1 MKRVLDSGSH
11 LINALVRRF
20 RRFTQ
25 MEDWKKSGESAPSVD
40 WCCRLLTAAAVYEM
54 ASTKPPLLT
63 GFGCLCD
70 LAADANRR
78 NWDNRAAS
86 QPNPT
91 CTPFTECRRH
101 GIVVVTASS
110 VFRAPLGAASSLFPP
125 QKILNE
131 TPIGLWFGMMP
142 LLTSWEI
149 VRVCCYKDVAPN
161 GAVLRLARGAH
172 HLVTE

>member
-1 MKRVLDSGSH
+1 
-11 LINALVRRF
+11 
-20 RRFTQ
+20 
-25 MEDWKKSGESAPSVD
+25 
-40 WCCRLLTAAAVYEM
+40 M

-63 GFGCLCD
+63 GFERPYDSVGWTG
-70 LAADANRR
+70 NRIKLGLSR
-78 NWDNRAAS
+78 FPAQSHLHVIHGVPWARHRCSNRKLYFS
-86 QPNPT
+86 SPV
-91 CTPFTECRRH
+91 RG
-101 GIVVVTASS
+101 GIFS
-110 VFRAPLGAASSLFPP
+110 FPP